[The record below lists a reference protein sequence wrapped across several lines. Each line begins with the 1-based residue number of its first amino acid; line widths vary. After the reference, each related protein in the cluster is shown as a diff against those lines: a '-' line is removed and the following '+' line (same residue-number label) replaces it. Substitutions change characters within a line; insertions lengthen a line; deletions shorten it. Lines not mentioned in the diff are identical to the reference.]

1 VGCAHWGKGGWKE
14 RRKGG
19 KTSANEVLHQ
29 SWQFKK
35 MAAFSYLP
43 HFSMPSKK
51 YGIVQ
56 DVCIVACD
64 VVYHI
69 NFVNIIVWYV

>member
-1 VGCAHWGKGGWKE
+1 MVGEKE
-14 RRKGG
+14 RGG
-19 KTSANEVLHQ
+19 KTSANEILHQ
-29 SWQFKK
+29 SCQFKK

-56 DVCIVACD
+56 VVCIAARD
-64 VVYHI
+64 VVYHT
-69 NFVNIIVWYV
+69 NFVNIVVWYV